1 MKVKGYL
8 VVTSNGS
15 AKFVKK
21 YPDLNFNEVA
31 VGVNLELPDK
41 LFERP
46 VLNATITVP
55 DNAVLPYQLP
65 VEVRDEIEAAL
76 ASVEGADVKLTVTP

>member
-1 MKVKGYL
+1 MTIKGYL
-8 VVTSNGS
+8 VVTSGGS

-21 YPDLNFNEVA
+21 YPDLAFNEVA
-31 VGVNLELPDK
+31 VGINLELPNR

-46 VLNATITVP
+46 ILNATIKVP

-65 VEVRDEIEAAL
+65 IEVRDEIEAAL
-76 ASVEGADVKLTVTP
+76 ASVEGAEVKLAITP

>member
-55 DNAVLPYQLP
+55 DNAVLPYQIP
-65 VEVRDEIEAAL
+65 VEVMDEIEAAL
-76 ASVEGADVKLTVTP
+76 ASVEGAEVKLTITS

>member
-1 MKVKGYL
+1 MKISGYL

-31 VGVNLELPDK
+31 VGVKLELPDR

-76 ASVEGADVKLTVTP
+76 ASVEGAEVKLTITP

>member
-1 MKVKGYL
+1 MKISGYL
-8 VVTSNGS
+8 IVTSNGS

-31 VGVNLELPDK
+31 VGVNLELPDRI
-41 LFERP
+41 FERP

-55 DNAVLPYQLP
+55 DNAVLPYQIP

-76 ASVEGADVKLTVTP
+76 ASVEGAEVKLTITP

>member
-1 MKVKGYL
+1 MKIKGYL
-8 VVTSNGS
+8 VVTSGGS

-21 YPDLNFNEVA
+21 YPDLAFNEVA
-31 VGVNLELPDK
+31 VGMELELPNR

-55 DNAVLPYQLP
+55 DSAVLPYQLP
-65 VEVRDEIEAAL
+65 IEVKDEIEAAL
-76 ASVEGADVKLTVTP
+76 ASVEGVEVKLTITP

>member
-1 MKVKGYL
+1 MTIKGYL
-8 VVTSNGS
+8 VVTSGGS

-21 YPDLNFNEVA
+21 YPDLAFNEVA
-31 VGVNLELPDK
+31 VGINLELPNR

-46 VLNATITVP
+46 ILNATITVP

-65 VEVRDEIEAAL
+65 IEVRDEIGAAL
-76 ASVEGADVKLTVTP
+76 ASVEGAEVKLTITP